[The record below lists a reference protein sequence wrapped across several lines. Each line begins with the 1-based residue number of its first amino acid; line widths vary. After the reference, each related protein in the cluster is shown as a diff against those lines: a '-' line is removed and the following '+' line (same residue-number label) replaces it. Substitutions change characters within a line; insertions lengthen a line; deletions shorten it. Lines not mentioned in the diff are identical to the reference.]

1 MAGADVPPGWGHNP
15 SRWSHRL
22 PVLLLALAG
31 CGVATY
37 LALYQLDILQTVWEP
52 FFGNGSTVIL
62 SQSAIA
68 HLLPVPDA
76 ALGAFVYLLEALAE
90 LPGDESRWRTKPWAV
105 VLLGLIAAG
114 LGVAAVGL
122 VVCQPILFSHFC
134 TLCLASAACSLLG
147 CAAAAPEVWAT
158 LQHLRRERRRGQ
170 PWWHALRGE
179 AAATPPQPV
188 G

>member
-1 MAGADVPPGWGHNP
+1 MAGADVPPGWEHNP

-31 CGVATY
+31 CGIATY
-37 LALYQLDILQTVWEP
+37 LALYQFGVLRTAWEP

-62 SQSAIA
+62 RQSAIA

-76 ALGAFVYLLEALAE
+76 AVGAFVYLLEALAE
-90 LPGDESRWRTKPWAV
+90 LPGGAARWRTKPWAV

-114 LGVAAVGL
+114 LGAAAVVL
-122 VVCQPILFSHFC
+122 VVCQPVLFGHFC

-158 LQHLRRERRRGQ
+158 LQHLRREHRRGVA
-170 PWWHALRGE
+170 WWHALRGE
-179 AAATPPQPV
+179 SAAAPPQPV

>member
-1 MAGADVPPGWGHNP
+1 MTDADVPPGWGHNP
-15 SRWSHRL
+15 SKWSHRL

-31 CGVATY
+31 CGIATY
-37 LALYQLDILQTVWEP
+37 LTLYQVGVLPTVWEP
-52 FFGNGSTVIL
+52 FFGIGSTVIL
-62 SQSAIA
+62 KQSAIA

-90 LPGDESRWRTKPWAV
+90 LIGGESRWRTKPWAV

-114 LGVAAVGL
+114 LGVAAIVL
-122 VVCQPILFSHFC
+122 VICQPALFGHFC

-147 CAAAAPEVWAT
+147 SAAAAPEVWAT
-158 LQHLRRERRRGQ
+158 LQHLRREHERGVS
-170 PWWHALRGE
+170 WRHALRGTSP
-179 AAATPPQPV
+179 AIRPQPV

>member
-1 MAGADVPPGWGHNP
+1 MTDSDVPPGWGHNP

-31 CGVATY
+31 CGIATY
-37 LALYQLDILQTVWEP
+37 LTLYQVGVLHSVWEP

-62 SQSAIA
+62 KQSAIA
-68 HLLPVPDA
+68 HLLPIPDA

-90 LPGDESRWRTKPWAV
+90 LIGGESRWRTKPWAV

-114 LGVAAVGL
+114 LGVAAIIL
-122 VVCQPILFSHFC
+122 VVCQRALFGHFC

-147 CAAAAPEVWAT
+147 CAFAAPEVWAT
-158 LQHLRRERRRGQ
+158 LQHLRREHEHGV
-170 PWWHALRGE
+170 PWRQALRG
-179 AAATPPQPV
+179 AGAATRPQPV
-188 G
+188 A

>member
-1 MAGADVPPGWGHNP
+1 MTAENVPPGWGHNP

-31 CGVATY
+31 CGIATY
-37 LALYQLDILQTVWEP
+37 LTLYQVHVLPTVWEP
-52 FFGNGSTVIL
+52 LFGNGSKVIL
-62 SQSAIA
+62 RQSAIA

-76 ALGAFVYLLEALAE
+76 ALGAGVYFLEALAD
-90 LPGDESRWRTKPWAV
+90 LPGDELRWRTKPWAV

-114 LGVAAVGL
+114 LGVAAVVL
-122 VVCQPILFSHFC
+122 VVCQPVLFGHFC

-158 LQHLRRERRRGQ
+158 VQHLRRERERGLS
-170 PWWHALRGE
+170 WGRALRGE
-179 AAATPPQPV
+179 STATRPQAV
-188 G
+188 S

>member
-1 MAGADVPPGWGHNP
+1 MTDEAVPPGWKHNP

-31 CGVATY
+31 CGIATY
-37 LALYQLDILQTVWEP
+37 LTLYQVDVLQTVWEP

-62 SQSAIA
+62 RGSAIA

-76 ALGAFVYLLEALAE
+76 SLGAGVYLLEALAD
-90 LPGDESRWRTKPWAV
+90 LPGGESRWRTKPWAV

-114 LGVAAVGL
+114 LGVAAVAL
-122 VVCQPILFSHFC
+122 IICQAAWFHHFC

-158 LQHLRRERRRGQ
+158 IQHLRRERERGLSWGQ
-170 PWWHALRGE
+170 ALRGE
-179 AAATPPQPV
+179 GLATRPQAV
-188 G
+188 S